1 MTPEKPNTS
10 LDIDLLTWYEV
21 NKKSLFLGL
30 GVMVVV
36 VAGVIIWRHRAEH
49 QVVEASDALL
59 QVTTL
64 KTDNPLS
71 VDALNSVAS
80 RYPGTPIGMQAQLL
94 AARELFSNGKYAE
107 ARALFEKVAD
117 APVMDLVV
125 VGKLGRATCLDA
137 ENKTQEAL
145 AAYQAVIALPEA
157 DAVAARARLA
167 KARLHESLK
176 QPQEALA
183 LYNEVGK
190 SSQGTTANDAF
201 IRRANLLRQHPELD
215 KPAVTTN
222 TVTVQPAPLP
232 PTAK

>member
-1 MTPEKPNTS
+1 
-10 LDIDLLTWYEV
+10 
-21 NKKSLFLGL
+21 
-30 GVMVVV
+30 
-36 VAGVIIWRHRAEH
+36 
-49 QVVEASDALL
+49 
-59 QVTTL
+59 
-64 KTDNPLS
+64 
-71 VDALNSVAS
+71 
-80 RYPGTPIGMQAQLL
+80 
-94 AARELFSNGKYAE
+94 
-107 ARALFEKVAD
+107 
-117 APVMDLVV
+117 
-125 VGKLGRATCLDA
+125 
-137 ENKTQEAL
+137 
-145 AAYQAVIALPEA
+145 
-157 DAVAARARLA
+157 RLA